1 MALDYPILTPNTN
14 SLPQWS
20 DITVTA
26 PSVTPIPEGYYDGT
40 ENITANGG
48 SVLTNTSEFNTKV
61 MLADGGITPH
71 DIGFIYWLHQDSD
84 YIYLCGWVMIM
95 DWSLNAT
102 SLSVTRYNKITKLIE
117 RYEFPEIT
125 SGGRSIWNW
134 VWIGVNWNNI
144 HFFSTNVWSGYD
156 SVSFNTTTLL
166 FTENITVLVV
176 FPWTIISWTWIR
188 INNPWSTLFEQWY
201 TSNQITIWPDTIQW
215 IFRFRYWEIAI
226 WTSRKVVSW
235 EWYISNSSYN
245 WLNAPWWL
253 WFYIWSHTTQR
264 WTSFYQLYETRTIE
278 LWWFIYFFSWASLNW
293 NSYSIDI
300 IVAKLEKSTWL
311 ITIIWQ
317 STSSQPTT
325 NTFLSLVSSYID
337 WVNIVINYSNWFSLS
352 NRFIVNTTTDT
363 LTSVAGNSTT
373 WTITNTT
380 SVIYWWETYSTFSW
394 TSVVQVPVQPIVH
407 IWAINIT

>member
-1 MALDYPILTPNTN
+1 
-14 SLPQWS
+14 
-20 DITVTA
+20 
-26 PSVTPIPEGYYDGT
+26 
-40 ENITANGG
+40 
-48 SVLTNTSEFNTKV
+48 
-61 MLADGGITPH
+61 
-71 DIGFIYWLHQDSD
+71 
-84 YIYLCGWVMIM
+84 M

-144 HFFSTNVWSGYD
+144 HFFSTNVWSGYG